1 MDIDIIG
8 KLNDWTL
15 FTYKNYLYYF
25 PRRVKYAELEKS
37 TRRPFWVPMPKVVE
51 VIP

>member
-8 KLNDWTL
+8 KLNSLTL
-15 FTYKNYLYYF
+15 ITFKNYLDF
-25 PRRVKYAELEKS
+25 LSERLKLTHLKFSLPA
-37 TRRPFWVPMPKVVE
+37 PKVVE